1 MDQFRTTKLVSLW
14 QEFLSNL
21 RVRQSDNLLVQYIS
35 ENILNDLL
43 KASMTSLSATEE
55 MAMRYACEY
64 GATFLLCMRRHL
76 NIPSVM
82 NDAMCTHK
90 ELLIEEICSN

>member
-1 MDQFRTTKLVSLW
+1 MDQFRTIKLVSLW
-14 QEFLSNL
+14 QAFLSNL

-43 KASMTSLSATEE
+43 KASMTSLSAIEE
-55 MAMRYACEY
+55 NVMCYACEY
-64 GATFLLCMRRHL
+64 GAMFLLCMRRHL
-76 NIPSVM
+76 KIPSVM
-82 NDAMCTHK
+82 NDATCTHK